1 MLPHFHVSG
10 IHALIV
16 FAYIVAAFGSL
27 HLLACS
33 APDNRVAEAWLS
45 LGF

>member
-1 MLPHFHVSG
+1 MPHFHISG

-16 FAYIVAAFGSL
+16 FLYVVAAFGSL
-27 HLLACS
+27 HLLALS
-33 APDNRVAEAWLS
+33 MPNNRVSRAWLA